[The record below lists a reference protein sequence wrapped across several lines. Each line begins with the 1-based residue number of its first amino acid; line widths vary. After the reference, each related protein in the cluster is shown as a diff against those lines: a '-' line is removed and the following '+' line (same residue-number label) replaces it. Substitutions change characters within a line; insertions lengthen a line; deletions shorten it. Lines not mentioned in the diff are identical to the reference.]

1 MPIWDTEQGIHAD
14 GDGYKEKY
22 ISETDVAQLYTRD
35 VISAVAAGCQR
46 FFWFSADN
54 TPEYGFTVF
63 FGDYV
68 PRPRLAAL
76 NACASFIEGT
86 TFQKTFNPDSNTFA
100 HLFQGPN
107 TGVCVF
113 WNRVVPMQL
122 TLPMDPTTVQAFD
135 TMGNAIPITGTNT
148 STIQVAAERPTF
160 LQCSSANYNALE
172 HGAVDSNGHA
182 RAYGQHRNDR
192 NYRRCRSDADRR
204 IAHCG
209 GRDRRSTSGCER
221 NAGRLAAGPAF
232 SGAGAG
238 TEPAVY
244 VRAACQSGC
253 RPGARPLWGQVYDNN
268 IGALHGPL
276 AQEIRH
282 STSAVG
288 CIAFLRDVAELSQSM
303 RSTCVGR
310 PPPPRETAAD
320 RGPRKPS
327 FCSIQPPAPRFA

>member
-135 TMGNAIPITGTNT
+135 TMGNAIPITGTTT
-148 STIQVAAERPTF
+148 STIQVAAQRPTY
-160 LQCSSANYNALE
+160 LQCNVGDY
-172 HGAVDSNGHA
+172 GAGHRRVGSNG
-182 RAYGQHRNDR
+182 RQRV
-192 NYRRCRSDADRR
+192 RRQRCHSRGCRRHPSDADRR
-204 IAHCG
+204 IAHG
-209 GRDRRSTSGCER
+209 GGWHRRPDPRGEPDAEGL
-221 NAGRLAAGPAF
+221 AGGPMVP
-232 SGAGAG
+232 GAGAG
-238 TEPAVY
+238 SEPVVH
-244 VRAACQSGC
+244 VRAARQGGCQSSA
-253 RPGARPLWGQVYDNN
+253 GACGDRRMV
-268 IGALHGPL
+268 
-276 AQEIRH
+276 
-282 STSAVG
+282 
-288 CIAFLRDVAELSQSM
+288 
-303 RSTCVGR
+303 
-310 PPPPRETAAD
+310 ETRVTYTA
-320 RGPRKPS
+320 R
-327 FCSIQPPAPRFA
+327 